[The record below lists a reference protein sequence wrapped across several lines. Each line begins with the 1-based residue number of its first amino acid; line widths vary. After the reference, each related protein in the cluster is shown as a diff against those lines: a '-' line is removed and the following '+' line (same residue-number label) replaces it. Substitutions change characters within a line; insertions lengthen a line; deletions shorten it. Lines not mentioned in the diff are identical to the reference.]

1 MKLLISPKRNGDTAS
16 LAAILADMTGEDTF
30 SGRFVQR
37 ALLDGRNPGL
47 EDVIDKLSSA
57 SLDAFV
63 GIGMLRLIFPNSVL
77 MLL

>member
-1 MKLLISPKRNGDTAS
+1 
-16 LAAILADMTGEDTF
+16 MTGEDTF
-30 SGRFVQR
+30 SGRLVQR

-57 SLDAFV
+57 SPDAFV
-63 GIGMLRLIFPNSVL
+63 GIDMLSLTCPNSVL